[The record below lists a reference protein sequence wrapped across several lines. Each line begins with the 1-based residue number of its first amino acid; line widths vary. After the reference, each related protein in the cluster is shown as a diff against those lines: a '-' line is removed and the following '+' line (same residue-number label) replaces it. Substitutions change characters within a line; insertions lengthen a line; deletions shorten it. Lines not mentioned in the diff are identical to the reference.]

1 MPIFI
6 SYSFNAMISQYP
18 PLSGPI
24 RAKILSALNPSIR
37 PLTDFTDI
45 SHCSAMEDTLIWG
58 FCLII
63 SRIFSCPFLALFLP
77 LLNDFLKVLVG
88 LSSFRAV
95 LPGSFLTFLKNLRT
109 NSSFHYKGN

>member
-24 RAKILSALNPSIR
+24 RAKISSALNPSIR
-37 PLTDFTDI
+37 FLTDFTDI
-45 SHCSAMEDTLIWG
+45 SHCSAMEDTLICG
-58 FCLII
+58 SCLII

-77 LLNDFLKVLVG
+77 LLTKFLMVLIG
-88 LSSFRAV
+88 LSSFRAI
-95 LPGSFLTFLKNLRT
+95 LLGGFLTFLKNLRT